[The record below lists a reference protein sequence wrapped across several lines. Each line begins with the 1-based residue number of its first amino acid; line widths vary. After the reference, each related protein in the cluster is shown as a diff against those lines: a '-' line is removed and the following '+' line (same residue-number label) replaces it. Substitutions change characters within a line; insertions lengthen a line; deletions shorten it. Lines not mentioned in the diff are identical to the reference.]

1 VSGRPQGGHCRAAIF
16 EFAPAGTMNK
26 FLDWVFG
33 ADEGDGR
40 SLDEGFR
47 EAPSSSG
54 LPTEDDEYDEAF
66 HRAIRRRN
74 ATHPV
79 TESSRRLDAS
89 GGGLI
94 DLQVGSRVF
103 NDVPAKMRSELW
115 MSKLHSASVASR
127 ASPLATYED
136 CLGREIDPNVL
147 QEIEKDIHRTFPGH
161 VTLTSPA
168 GQRAMRDV
176 LRAYASHDPEVGY
189 SQGMNFIVGLLLTYL
204 TPRHAFAALQ
214 LIMSER
220 GLREYYLPDGMVHLQ
235 ARLWQLGQLIDDELA
250 RHLEEHMVLPVLY
263 ASSWQ
268 MTCFAA
274 EFPLKFSARV
284 LDCLIT
290 DSFELPIMKV
300 SMSILKRC
308 RDEILQMDDMED
320 IIDLLRKTVPGWP
333 ERRLMDLLT
342 ESLSVPWTAEEMA
355 LLREE
360 RMVESVADAVRRI
373 GGEDH
378 GEDRGEDHGEDRG
391 EEGGAGEAW
400 ADWEAAEPMSTMGSA
415 ATGATLT
422 SVSTQRMSPFQS
434 GMASGDLIDISGSGE
449 DVRGDAG
456 KEHAT
461 KATLKGEGSMLHLL
475 QSFAHMDTTRLDHQ
489 LRDIVFSC
497 SFNYGA
503 SGTPNPS
510 TGIDDEK
517 SQEFGDWEG

>member
-1 VSGRPQGGHCRAAIF
+1 
-16 EFAPAGTMNK
+16 MKK
-26 FLDWVFG
+26 FLDWVVFG
-33 ADEGDGR
+33 PDERDAR

-54 LPTEDDEYDEAF
+54 RQTEEDEFDEAF
-66 HRAIRRRN
+66 HRSIRRRN
-74 ATHPV
+74 ATYPT

-115 MSKLHSASVASR
+115 MSKLHSASSLPT
-127 ASPLATYED
+127 SSSLSSYED

-176 LRAYASHDPEVGY
+176 LRAYASYDPEVGY

-204 TPRHAFAALQ
+204 TPPNAFDALL

-220 GLREYYLPDGMVHLQ
+220 GLREYYLPNGMVHLQ
-235 ARLWQLGQLIDDELA
+235 ARLWQLGKLIDDELA
-250 RHLEEHMVLPVLY
+250 QHLEAHMVLPVLY

-300 SMSILKRC
+300 SVSILKRC
-308 RDEILQMDDMED
+308 RAEILQMDDMED
-320 IIDLLRKTVPGWP
+320 IMDLLRKTVPGWP
-333 ERRLMDLLT
+333 ERWLMDLLT
-342 ESLSVPWTAEEMA
+342 ESLSVPWTARDLA
-355 LLREE
+355 VLQEE

-373 GGEDH
+373 DGEDQGGESDSA
-378 GEDRGEDHGEDRG
+378 
-391 EEGGAGEAW
+391 GAGEVW
-400 ADWEAAEPMSTMGSA
+400 EPDWEAAENPMSTLASA

-422 SVSTQRMSPFQS
+422 SVSTQRISPFQS
-434 GMASGDLIDISGSGE
+434 GMTSGDLIDISGSGVNGAE
-449 DVRGDAG
+449 DAHTDAMEG
-456 KEHAT
+456 RNST
-461 KATLKGEGSMLHLL
+461 KAALNGGAPAHPGGGSLNMEGSMLHLL
-475 QSFAHMDTTRLDHQ
+475 QSFAHMDMSDAPRSANLDHQ
-489 LRDIVFSC
+489 LRDIVFSS
-497 SFNYGA
+497 SFNYGT
-503 SGTPNPS
+503 SGSLDPPTD
-510 TGIDDEK
+510 GINKKEQKEDG
-517 SQEFGDWEG
+517 FGEWEG

>member
-1 VSGRPQGGHCRAAIF
+1 
-16 EFAPAGTMNK
+16 MKK
-26 FLDWVFG
+26 FLDWVVFG
-33 ADEGDGR
+33 PDERDAR

-54 LPTEDDEYDEAF
+54 RPTEDDEFGEEF

-74 ATHPV
+74 ATYPT

-115 MSKLHSASVASR
+115 MSKLHSSASVASLS
-127 ASPLATYED
+127 SPLASYED
-136 CLGREIDPNVL
+136 CLGREVDENVL

-176 LRAYASHDPEVGY
+176 LRAYASYDPEVGY

-204 TPRHAFAALQ
+204 TPRHAFAALL

-220 GLREYYLPDGMVHLQ
+220 GLREYYLQDGMVHLQ
-235 ARLWQLGQLIDDELA
+235 ARLWQLGKLIDDELA

-284 LDCLIT
+284 MDCLIT

-300 SMSILKRC
+300 SVSILKRC

-320 IIDLLRKTVPGWP
+320 IIGLLRKTVPGWP

-342 ESLSVPWTAEEMA
+342 ESLSVPWTAREMA
-355 LLREE
+355 VLQEE

-373 GGEDH
+373 GGEDQS
-378 GEDRGEDHGEDRG
+378 D
-391 EEGGAGEAW
+391 EGGGRGAGEAW
-400 ADWEAAEPMSTMGSA
+400 EPDWEAAEYPNMSTMGSA

-422 SVSTQRMSPFQS
+422 PASTQRMSPFQS
-434 GMASGDLIDISGSGE
+434 GMASGDLIDVSGSGE
-449 DVRGDAG
+449 DARGDEG
-456 KEHAT
+456 DERHAT

-475 QSFAHMDTTRLDHQ
+475 QSFAHMDVSGATGTASLNHQ
-489 LRDIVFSC
+489 LRDIVFSS

-503 SGTPNPS
+503 SGGSPDNNNSS
-510 TGIDDEK
+510 TGVDDETAPK
-517 SQEFGDWEG
+517 EDEFGEWEG